1 MPLTREPRTA
11 EARGHQMRVV
21 AVLASVVQVRLVRCP
36 RAWAWPAVAPAG
48 HARERLPHA
57 FIWALTYALASI
69 ERGILVIACGLPET
83 TWSPPQSPLQEQRI
97 RIRVSHVPFD
107 KPSPGWSWPIG
118 DPSRSM
124 IDRCSVV
131 RECVRVDFFSI
142 FQEGR

>member
-1 MPLTREPRTA
+1 
-11 EARGHQMRVV
+11 MRVV

-83 TWSPPQSPLQEQRI
+83 TWSPPS
-97 RIRVSHVPFD
+97 VPAESSCCHACCQ
-107 KPSPGWSWPIG
+107 P
-118 DPSRSM
+118 RH
-124 IDRCSVV
+124 
-131 RECVRVDFFSI
+131 
-142 FQEGR
+142 

>member
-69 ERGILVIACGLPET
+69 ERGILVIACGLSET
-83 TWSPPQSPLQEQRI
+83 TWSPPS
-97 RIRVSHVPFD
+97 VPAESSCCHACCQ
-107 KPSPGWSWPIG
+107 P
-118 DPSRSM
+118 RH
-124 IDRCSVV
+124 
-131 RECVRVDFFSI
+131 
-142 FQEGR
+142 